1 MKEAVGEN
9 KIEVKRFKG
18 TTFKTMTNNNSSL
31 RRQRAMADAI
41 AGVAGSLVSLWAFY
55 PIEVWKTNVQAQP
68 HGGEDDDD
76 EEQVNDNNMDT
87 SAQKARR
94 QRKSRKN
101 ELNWLQGIGS
111 KTLHVTSSSFCYD
124 FIYSFIVSTYKRR
137 QRGENIVITPMRR
150 LLLSAIAAMLN
161 TIFTLPLDVI
171 SSRHVTAAK
180 TETQRTE
187 QLQQQNLQIDDA
199 KKKSTTT
206 TIPMEGEEKSPDIS
220 MTATKMTS
228 SLFVTDE
235 TSSIKAMAAAAQAVG
250 LNLLMT
256 TASRKDASSLLQN
269 DDDDTGNSPFLNL
282 SGGFRFGEEEKK
294 EDILT
299 LLSDEERGFTNHNG
313 NPSRQKNLS
322 IYYDC
327 LSHEQQSRSSSASTT
342 TMSSSLYATPLSSLS
357 PSSSSF
363 QLRDDTPKPPSSSSL
378 IQQCITSFR
387 ELQSLW
393 KGLVPAL
400 LLCSNPAIHYT
411 VFDVLK
417 TNLLSL
423 PGGARRKKSKLS
435 MSEAFILGLLAK
447 FVATMVTYPL
457 IRAKVMLMVSKSK
470 PLLLSSSKSSSSL
483 DATVPTTMSSSSSL
497 SSPSRDKNIR
507 EGDTK
512 NNNHNSLLS
521 CLIQSYQR
529 DGIINGLYKGC
540 SWQLIHTVLK
550 SALMMMVRE
559 RITET
564 THKLIVGENMN

>member
-76 EEQVNDNNMDT
+76 EQDGDEEQVNDNNTQVQDT
-87 SAQKARR
+87 AGQKTRR
-94 QRKSRKN
+94 RRRD
-101 ELNWLQGIGS
+101 LNWLQGIGS
-111 KTLHVTSSSFCYD
+111 KTLHVTSSSFCY
-124 FIYSFIVSTYKRR
+124 FYIYSFIVSTYKRR
-137 QRGENIVITPMRR
+137 HSPGGNLIITPMRR
-150 LLLSAIAAMLN
+150 LLLSAMAAMLN

-180 TETQRTE
+180 TKATTKAK
-187 QLQQQNLQIDDA
+187 QLQHQEEHIENNQ
-199 KKKSTTT
+199 KSSN
-206 TIPMEGEEKSPDIS
+206 IPMEGEEKSPDIS
-220 MTATKMTS
+220 MTSTKMTN

-256 TASRKDASSLLQN
+256 TASQKEASSLLQN

-457 IRAKVMLMVSKSK
+457 IRAKVLLMVSKSK

-497 SSPSRDKNIR
+497 SSPIRDKNIK

-564 THKLIVGENMN
+564 THKLIVG

>member
-1 MKEAVGEN
+1 MT
-9 KIEVKRFKG
+9 KG
-18 TTFKTMTNNNSSL
+18 NSSL

-41 AGVAGSLVSLWAFY
+41 AGVVGSLVSLWSFY

-68 HGGEDDDD
+68 HGGEDDDEDD
-76 EEQVNDNNMDT
+76 EEGVGDEEHNNPQIQDT
-87 SAQKARR
+87 TGQKKRR
-94 QRKSRKN
+94 KRRRD
-101 ELNWLQGIGS
+101 LNWLQGIGS

-171 SSRHVTAAK
+171 SSRHVTANTK
-180 TETQRTE
+180 KETTQRAE
-187 QLQQQNLQIDDA
+187 QLKQQNLQIDGVQ
-199 KKKSTTT
+199 KST
-206 TIPMEGEEKSPDIS
+206 TIPMDGEEKSQDIS
-220 MTATKMTS
+220 MTSTKMTS
-228 SLFVTDE
+228 SLLVTDE

-256 TASRKDASSLLQN
+256 TTTSRNGTTSSLLQN
-269 DDDDTGNSPFLNL
+269 EDDTGTSPFLRFNG
-282 SGGFRFGEEEKK
+282 GGFRFGEEEKK

-299 LLSDEERGFTNHNG
+299 LLSDEERGLTRHG
-313 NPSRQKNLS
+313 HSSRQEKLS

-327 LSHEQQSRSSSASTT
+327 LSQEQSRSSSTSTT
-342 TMSSSLYATPLSSLS
+342 TTTSTLYATPLSSLS

-363 QLRDDTPKPPSSSSL
+363 QLREDTRRAPSSL
-378 IQQCITSFR
+378 IDQCITSFR

-483 DATVPTTMSSSSSL
+483 DATAPTTMSSSSSL
-497 SSPSRDKNIR
+497 SSPSQDNIIK
-507 EGDTK
+507 EDDT
-512 NNNHNSLLS
+512 NNNNNSLLS
-521 CLIQSYQR
+521 CLIQSYRR

-559 RITET
+559 RITDT
-564 THKLIVGENMN
+564 THKLIVGET